1 MGSKRQPINGI
12 AANQPRP
19 VISPQQNV
27 QGNQSYVPP
36 GGIALRPF
44 TPDPSLYTPQV
55 AESMQNVANLQ
66 KFAVDNYNQS
76 VMSQQKLAQQQQK
89 LAQQQQLQ
97 NKAAQMGGRP
107 PKYPTAKKTPAPV
120 QETPAPIQYM

>member
-76 VMSQQKLAQQQQK
+76 VMSQQKLAQQQQ
-89 LAQQQQLQ
+89 LQ